1 MQYFVIGEREIVLA
15 FALVG
20 VEGTVAVNRAEA
32 LEAFS
37 RATGK
42 NFLDKNVAAPANAER
57 PKVLILTEEI
67 SMLLE
72 EEVMEWQRGAT
83 YPLIVEIPG
92 IGGHLAGRKTLT
104 QSIREAVG
112 IHI

>member
-1 MQYFVIGEREIVLA
+1 MQYFVIGEREIVLV
-15 FALVG
+15 FALIG
-20 VEGTVAVNRAEA
+20 VEGAVATNRAEA

-37 RATGK
+37 RVTGK
-42 NFLDKNVAAPANAER
+42 KILENGVSAPTSVER

-72 EEVMEWQRGAT
+72 EEVMEWQRGAK

>member
-1 MQYFVIGEREIVLA
+1 MQYFVIGEREIVLV

-20 VEGTVAVNRAEA
+20 VEGAVAANRAEA

-42 NFLDKNVAAPANAER
+42 NVLEKGVSAPANTDR
-57 PKVLILTEEI
+57 PKVLILTEEV

-72 EEVMEWQRGAT
+72 EEVMEWQRGAK

-92 IGGHLAGRKTLT
+92 LGGHLAGRKTLT